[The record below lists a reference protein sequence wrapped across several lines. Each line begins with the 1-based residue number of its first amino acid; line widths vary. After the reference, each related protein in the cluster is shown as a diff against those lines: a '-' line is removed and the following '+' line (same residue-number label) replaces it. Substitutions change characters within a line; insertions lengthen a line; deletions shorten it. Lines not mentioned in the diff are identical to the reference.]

1 MEATSKE
8 KAIALRRR
16 GLSYSEILK
25 EVSVAKSTLALW
37 LQSVNLSKKQTQRLT
52 EKKLLSARR
61 GGMARHTARIALT
74 QKIYQE
80 ARKDIRHLTKRE
92 LWLAGVL
99 LYWAEGSKERDS
111 SVGTQ
116 LKFNNSDPR
125 MVRLFLIW
133 LKEVF
138 NVQEDDIVYEL
149 YIHKTGDAQ
158 KAIQFWE
165 NATSCERGKIRIYFK
180 RHRVKKTN
188 RKNVEENY
196 HGLLRVGVRKSSS
209 LNRKID
215 GWVNA
220 LCEYWGIV

>member
-111 SVGTQ
+111 SV
-116 LKFNNSDPR
+116 
-125 MVRLFLIW
+125 
-133 LKEVF
+133 
-138 NVQEDDIVYEL
+138 
-149 YIHKTGDAQ
+149 
-158 KAIQFWE
+158 
-165 NATSCERGKIRIYFK
+165 
-180 RHRVKKTN
+180 
-188 RKNVEENY
+188 
-196 HGLLRVGVRKSSS
+196 
-209 LNRKID
+209 
-215 GWVNA
+215 A
-220 LCEYWGIV
+220 LS